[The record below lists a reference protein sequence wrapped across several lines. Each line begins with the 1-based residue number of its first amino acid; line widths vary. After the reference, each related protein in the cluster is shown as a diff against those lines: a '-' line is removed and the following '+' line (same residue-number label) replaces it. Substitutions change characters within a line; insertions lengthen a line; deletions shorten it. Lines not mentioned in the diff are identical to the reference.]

1 MSQSS
6 QLAGSAAATGL
17 VKRAWNSDL
26 AYSFRRSK
34 VTVAAGIVTLIYLL
48 SALFA
53 PWVAPHDPYDMAS
66 VSILDSFLPPAW
78 IDGGDSRFLLGTDNA
93 GRDVLSTIIHGSRIS
108 LGVGFASVL
117 IAATLGVT
125 LGLISGYVG
134 GRLDAVIMR
143 IAEVQLSFP
152 DILIALLIDGVIR
165 SILGPG
171 AHGNI
176 AFVVVISA
184 ISLAYWVQFART
196 VRATTMVE
204 KSKDYVQAA
213 RVSGKGTAY
222 IMFRHLLP
230 NVMGPVL
237 VIATIS
243 LALAIVTEATL
254 SFLGVGVPPTQPS
267 LGTLIR
273 VGNDFLFSGEW
284 WITIFPG
291 IALAIMG
298 LSVNLLGDWLRDAL
312 NPKLR

>member
-6 QLAGSAAATGL
+6 PAAESFFVADLAR
-17 VKRAWNSDL
+17 RAWNSDL
-26 AYSFRRSK
+26 SYSFRRSK
-34 VTVAAGIVTLIYLL
+34 VTVVAGFITLIYML

-53 PWVAPHDPYDMAS
+53 PWVAPHDPYDLAN

-78 IDGGDSRFLLGTDNA
+78 IEGGDTRFLLGTDNA

-108 LGVGFASVL
+108 LGVGFASVFL
-117 IAATLGVT
+117 AASLGVT
-125 LGLISGYVG
+125 LGLISGYAG

-176 AFVVVISA
+176 AFVVVIAA

-213 RVSGKGTAY
+213 RVAGKGTAY

-237 VIATIS
+237 VISTIS

-284 WITIFPG
+284 WITLFPG
-291 IALAIMG
+291 VALAIMG

>member
-1 MSQSS
+1 
-6 QLAGSAAATGL
+6 
-17 VKRAWNSDL
+17 
-26 AYSFRRSK
+26 
-34 VTVAAGIVTLIYLL
+34 
-48 SALFA
+48 
-53 PWVAPHDPYDMAS
+53 
-66 VSILDSFLPPAW
+66 
-78 IDGGDSRFLLGTDNA
+78 LGTDNV

-108 LGVGFASVL
+108 LGVGFASVIL
-117 IAATLGVT
+117 AATLGVT
-125 LGLISGYVG
+125 LGLVSGFAG

-171 AHGNI
+171 THGNI
-176 AFVVVISA
+176 AFVVVISS

-204 KSKDYVQAA
+204 KGKDYVNAA
-213 RVSGKGTAY
+213 RVAGKSPAY
-222 IMFRHLLP
+222 IMFQHLLP

-237 VIATIS
+237 VIATIT

-284 WITIFPG
+284 WITLFPG
-291 IALAIMG
+291 VALAIMG

>member
-1 MSQSS
+1 MTEMPREHEADNVANLMQ
-6 QLAGSAAATGL
+6 
-17 VKRAWNSDL
+17 RIWRSDI
-26 AYSFRRSK
+26 AYSFRSSK
-34 VTVAAGIVTLIYLL
+34 VTVVAGLITAIFML

-53 PWVAPHDPYDMAS
+53 PWVAPHDPYNMANVS
-66 VSILDSFLPPAW
+66 VLDAFLPPSW
-78 IDGGDSRFLLGTDNA
+78 MEGGDPRYLLGTDNI
-93 GRDVLSTIIHGSRIS
+93 GRDVFSTIIHGSRIS
-108 LGVGFASVL
+108 LGVGFASVFF
-117 IAATLGVT
+117 AATLGVT

-134 GRLDAVIMR
+134 GRTDAFIMR
-143 IAEVQLSFP
+143 IAEIQLSFP
-152 DILIALLIDGVIR
+152 DILIALLIDGTIR

-196 VRATTMVE
+196 VRSTTMVE
-204 KSKDYVQAA
+204 KSKEYIQAA
-213 RVSGKGTAY
+213 RVTGKSPLY

-237 VIATIS
+237 VIATIM

-291 IALAIMG
+291 AALAIMG